1 MNGNAPFVEVII
13 PPRSVVA
20 LPLVPTT
27 QRRGELLAKCAV
39 DSHVTPEASRAPHEL
54 LCLTSTPLESICAI
68 PVRRV
73 SAEKVATGLVMQQL
87 LTLLFDPL
95 QLTV

>member
-1 MNGNAPFVEVII
+1 MSHLFS
-13 PPRSVVA
+13 PRSVVT

-27 QRRGELLAKCAV
+27 QRRGKLLEECAV
-39 DSHVTPEASRAPHEL
+39 TSPVTPDASRAPHEL